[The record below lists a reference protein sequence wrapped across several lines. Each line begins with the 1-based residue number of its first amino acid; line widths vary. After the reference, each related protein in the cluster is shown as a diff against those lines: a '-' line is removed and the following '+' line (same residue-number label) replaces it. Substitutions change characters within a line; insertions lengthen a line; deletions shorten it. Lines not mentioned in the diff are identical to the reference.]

1 MRRIIFLLFLLTPI
15 VAMPQQDERAPSK
28 DQLAQA
34 PTMKIEEL
42 LAHPDR
48 YDKTLVRVN
57 ALWVDQYHGSLVC
70 PLNDNPKCLGAECP
84 DEDTCKDLRKVLYK
98 SCCHLRSIWRL
109 SSGEQ
114 AGRNR
119 MVSTICSADSAQA
132 RAGRSVGTSS
142 WYPTVVPIRVGIR
155 DAAESEILNCAE
167 SRRVLR
173 FRGD

>member
-84 DEDTCKDLRKVLYK
+84 DEDTCQDLRKVLDK
-98 SCCHLRSIWRL
+98 NLTGEIWNM
-109 SSGEQ
+109 SGRFSLV
-114 AGRNR
+114 GRFIDTKTPPGMNAPR
-119 MVSTICSADSAQA
+119 F
-132 RAGRSVGTSS
+132 
-142 WYPTVVPIRVGIR
+142 
-155 DAAESEILNCAE
+155 
-167 SRRVLR
+167 VLR
-173 FRGD
+173 VYKIDGVLKVSAH